1 MGGAVSG
8 GATGSGGAPTAA
20 AGGSSSGGANTGGS
34 GAGGTPTAPPD
45 LVHGFETV
53 AIDPGQELL
62 GTCQSWT
69 LDNAEPIYVNKVVE
83 TNDGAFHHSNWIWV
97 PDSLYAGPDG
107 TWKCQDRGFDQIAAG
122 AFGGVF
128 FAQSTQARADTQEF
142 PPNVAFMMPAHARII
157 GDVHL
162 FNTADTK
169 TETSLRFELYTLPA
183 ADVRVPLQPMAFTN
197 LTLDIAPQMETR
209 ARMQCATPQPDFRI
223 YYILPHFHSLG
234 QGLSID
240 VAGGP
245 MDGMNIFKSAG
256 AIGNSLGKM
265 FDPPIAVSGATG
277 LAVTCDYQNP
287 RPAAV
292 KYGEGDQE
300 MCVVLL
306 YTDGKK
312 TGGETIGNLSKSDT
326 GTVHSTD
333 DMCLAVGI

>member
-1 MGGAVSG
+1 MA
-8 GATGSGGAPTAA
+8 SGGAPSF
-20 AGGSSSGGANTGGS
+20 AGLGSGGRSESGGAPVVAGTSGA
-34 GAGGTPTAPPD
+34 GAGGTPAVPPD
-45 LVHGFETV
+45 LTHGFETV
-53 AIDPGQELL
+53 AIDPGQELVD
-62 GTCQSWT
+62 TCQSWT
-69 LDNAEPIYVNKVVE
+69 LDNPEPLYVQKVIE
-83 TNDGAFHHSNWIWV
+83 TNGGGFHHSNWIWV

-142 PPNVAFMMPAHARII
+142 PPHVAFMMPAHARII

-162 FNTADTK
+162 FNTGDTNMR
-169 TETSLRFELYTLPA
+169 TNLRFELYTLPA
-183 ADVRVPLQPMAFTN
+183 AEVRVPLQPMAFTN
-197 LTLDIAPQMETR
+197 LTLDIAPQMETH
-209 ARMQCATPQPDFRI
+209 ARMQCATPQPDFHI
-223 YYILPHFHSLG
+223 YYILPHFHALG

-265 FDPPIAVSGATG
+265 FDPPIAISGATG
-277 LAVTCDYQNP
+277 LAVTCNYQNP
-287 RPAAV
+287 RPSTV

-306 YTDGKK
+306 YTDGNK
-312 TGGETIGNLSKSDT
+312 TGGETIGNLTKSDT